1 MASGKTGM
9 KAKGAKAPI
18 PKRPTIIRT

>member
-18 PKRPTIIRT
+18 PNRPTIIRT

>member
-1 MASGKTGM
+1 MASGKTGI